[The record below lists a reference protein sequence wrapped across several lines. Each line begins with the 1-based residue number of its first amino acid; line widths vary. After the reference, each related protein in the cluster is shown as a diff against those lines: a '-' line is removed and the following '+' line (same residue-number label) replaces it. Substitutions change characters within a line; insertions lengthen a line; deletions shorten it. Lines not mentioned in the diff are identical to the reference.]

1 MKIIAFLSI
10 VFGEVLIIYSE
21 VLAAKLYT
29 SNVSFSST
37 LTQTIP
43 AGIVG
48 AILLVIG
55 YALGLKAFQNI
66 WIVSAI
72 SIGSLLIVEP
82 MFNYFYIGH
91 TPTLGSGIGF
101 ALGVLGILASLFL

>member
-1 MKIIAFLSI
+1 MKPIAFLSI
-10 VFGEVLIIYSE
+10 IAGEVLIIYSE
-21 VLAAKLYT
+21 VLAAKLY
-29 SNVSFSST
+29 SQDVSFQSM
-37 LTQTIP
+37 LMQTIP

-55 YALGLKAFQNI
+55 YALGLKSFQNI

-82 MFNYFYIGH
+82 LFNYFYIGH
-91 TPTLGSGIGF
+91 VPTLGSGIGF
-101 ALGVLGILASLFL
+101 VLGVLGILASLLL